1 MCVLV
6 LVWRIKKQNIY
17 LLKIIQARDFMINDF
32 IRYLVE
38 GSKIVDNTKFFGEN
52 EVGAWT
58 LDDMDKDMGHK
69 GTKYH
74 HCHCTMCSS

>member
-17 LLKIIQARDFMINDF
+17 LLKINQARDFMINDF

-58 LDDMDKDMGHK
+58 LDDMDKDMDRVTK
-69 GTKYH
+69 GQSTIIAIGLP
-74 HCHCTMCSS
+74 

>member
-17 LLKIIQARDFMINDF
+17 LLKIIQAWDFMINDF

-38 GSKIVDNTKFFGEN
+38 GSKIVDNTKFF
-52 EVGAWT
+52 
-58 LDDMDKDMGHK
+58 DDLKPANK
-69 GTKYH
+69 LIR
-74 HCHCTMCSS
+74 

>member
-38 GSKIVDNTKFFGEN
+38 RSKIVDNTKFFGEN

-58 LDDMDKDMGHK
+58 LDDMDKDMNRVTK
-69 GTKYH
+69 GQSTIIAIGLP
-74 HCHCTMCSS
+74 

>member
-17 LLKIIQARDFMINDF
+17 LLKINQARDFMINDF

-38 GSKIVDNTKFFGEN
+38 GSKIVDNTKFF
-52 EVGAWT
+52 
-58 LDDMDKDMGHK
+58 
-69 GTKYH
+69 
-74 HCHCTMCSS
+74 

>member
-17 LLKIIQARDFMINDF
+17 LLKVIQAWDFMINDF

-38 GSKIVDNTKFFGEN
+38 GSKIVDNTKF
-52 EVGAWT
+52 
-58 LDDMDKDMGHK
+58 LDDLKAAKKIKEIPPLITIG
-69 GTKYH
+69 
-74 HCHCTMCSS
+74 

>member
-17 LLKIIQARDFMINDF
+17 LLKIIQAWDFMINDF

-38 GSKIVDNTKFFGEN
+38 GSKIVDNAKFFYDN
-52 EVGAWT
+52 KPAN
-58 LDDMDKDMGHK
+58 KPIR
-69 GTKYH
+69 
-74 HCHCTMCSS
+74 

>member
-6 LVWRIKKQNIY
+6 MVWRIKRQNIY
-17 LLKIIQARDFMINDF
+17 LLKIIQATDFMINDF
-32 IRYLVE
+32 IKYLVK

-58 LDDMDKDMGHK
+58 LDDMDKDMDRVTK
-69 GTKYH
+69 GQSTIIAIGLP
-74 HCHCTMCSS
+74 

>member
-6 LVWRIKKQNIY
+6 LVWRIKRQNIY

-38 GSKIVDNTKFFGEN
+38 GSKIVDNTKVF
-52 EVGAWT
+52 
-58 LDDMDKDMGHK
+58 
-69 GTKYH
+69 
-74 HCHCTMCSS
+74 